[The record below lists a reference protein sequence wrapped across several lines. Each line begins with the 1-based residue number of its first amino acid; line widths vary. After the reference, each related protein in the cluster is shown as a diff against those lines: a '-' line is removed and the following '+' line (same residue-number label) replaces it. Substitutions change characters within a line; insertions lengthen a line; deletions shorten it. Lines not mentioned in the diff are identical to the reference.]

1 MLRDQWIWHEKVG
14 CVIGYFLPRDGEVPS
29 RVLCEQVFGEILD
42 LCARNS
48 RFNAGMAN
56 VLVVPDFSG
65 DGEAI
70 REGEIRYM
78 MAPERLTLPHPGTA

>member
-1 MLRDQWIWHEKVG
+1 M
-14 CVIGYFLPRDGEVPS
+14 IGYYLPRQGQVPTE
-29 RVLCEQVFGEILD
+29 RLCLSTFYEILD

-48 RFNAGMAN
+48 KFNAGMAN

-65 DGEAI
+65 DGEPI
-70 REGEIRYM
+70 TEGEIRYM

>member
-1 MLRDQWIWHEKVG
+1 MIGYYLPRGGGVPTRMQCEKV
-14 CVIGYFLPRDGEVPS
+14 LE
-29 RVLCEQVFGEILD
+29 EIVD
-42 LCARNS
+42 LCATDS
-48 RFNAGMAN
+48 RFNAGSAN

-78 MAPERLTLPHPGTA
+78 MAPERLTLPHPGIA

>member
-1 MLRDQWIWHEKVG
+1 M
-14 CVIGYFLPRDGEVPS
+14 IGYYLPREGVVPTQ
-29 RVLCEQVFGEILD
+29 RLCLSVFYEILD
-42 LCARNS
+42 LCSRNS

-56 VLVVPDFSG
+56 VLVVPDFGG

-70 REGEIRYM
+70 TEGEIRYM